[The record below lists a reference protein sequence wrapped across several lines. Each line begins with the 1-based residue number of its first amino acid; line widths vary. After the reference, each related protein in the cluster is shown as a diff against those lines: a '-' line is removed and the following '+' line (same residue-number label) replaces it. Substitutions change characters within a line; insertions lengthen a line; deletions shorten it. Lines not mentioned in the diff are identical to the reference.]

1 MQLDKNICVEAHI
14 SDIHFGVFDP
24 AKQYEI
30 LKKQFI
36 NKISIL
42 KNLSLISINGDL
54 FHHKYMAN
62 SDAVFYA
69 MKFVDDLVNLSREL
83 HCTLFIIH
91 GTPSHDA
98 GQTKLFY
105 QYMEDKTVDVRVI
118 ETVRFEYVGNKK
130 ILCIPEVPGLDKEAY
145 DELLLYNTYDSVC
158 MHGTFRGAIYGRDK
172 TDFTSPSP
180 VFGMENFINSRGPI
194 ISGHV
199 HIPGCYEKD
208 FYYCGSPYRWCFGE
222 EQPKGFLIL
231 MQNLKTR
238 KYFVHFEEIKSF
250 RYDTINMDELIKQD
264 PSIVIKHIEDLRNSG
279 IDNLRLEFNYDNKNI
294 ELLKNFFR
302 NNPNV
307 VLKCDFRNDIIKRQS
322 QETIERFKEYNYIT
336 DKNLSPQEILTK
348 YINQQK
354 GYTYITTEELLDI
367 LKDD

>member
-1 MQLDKNICVEAHI
+1 
-14 SDIHFGVFDP
+14 
-24 AKQYEI
+24 
-30 LKKQFI
+30 
-36 NKISIL
+36 
-42 KNLSLISINGDL
+42 
-54 FHHKYMAN
+54 
-62 SDAVFYA
+62 
-69 MKFVDDLVNLSREL
+69 
-83 HCTLFIIH
+83 
-91 GTPSHDA
+91 
-98 GQTKLFY
+98 
-105 QYMEDKTVDVRVI
+105 
-118 ETVRFEYVGNKK
+118 
-130 ILCIPEVPGLDKEAY
+130 
-145 DELLLYNTYDSVC
+145 
-158 MHGTFRGAIYGRDK
+158 
-172 TDFTSPSP
+172 
-180 VFGMENFINSRGPI
+180 
-194 ISGHV
+194 
-199 HIPGCYEKD
+199 
-208 FYYCGSPYRWCFGE
+208 
-222 EQPKGFLIL
+222 

-264 PSIVIKHIEDLRNSG
+264 PAIVIKHIEDLRNSG